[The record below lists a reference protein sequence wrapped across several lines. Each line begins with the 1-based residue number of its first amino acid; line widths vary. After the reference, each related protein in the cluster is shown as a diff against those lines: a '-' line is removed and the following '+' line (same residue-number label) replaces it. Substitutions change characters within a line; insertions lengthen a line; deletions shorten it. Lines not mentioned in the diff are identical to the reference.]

1 MILKRVYKIKRNLY
15 LYNLN
20 NINLYPDIIL
30 LLLLL
35 LLYKT
40 KTKVLKGNILLDFIL
55 NLILNHITF

>member
-20 NINLYPDIIL
+20 NFNFYPDIIL

>member
-1 MILKRVYKIKRNLY
+1 MILKHVYKFNRNLY

-20 NINLYPDIIL
+20 NFNLYPDIIL

-40 KTKVLKGNILLDFIL
+40 KTKILKGNIFLDFIL